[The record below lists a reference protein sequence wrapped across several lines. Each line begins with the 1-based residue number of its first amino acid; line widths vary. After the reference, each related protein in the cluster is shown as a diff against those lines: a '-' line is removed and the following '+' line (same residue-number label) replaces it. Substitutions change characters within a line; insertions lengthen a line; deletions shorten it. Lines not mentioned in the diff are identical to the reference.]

1 MEAPKWECFS
11 RENVLLCRGLLERG
25 PGSMCAGRANLG
37 GMGTGGDLPRAKTAR
52 GPTRAQWADA
62 GHVTLEAKPEAVQ
75 EVMGRQSPA
84 QPKRVLSWSELS
96 DKNGA
101 AAVGN
106 SVAPS
111 QKHKPRIPIWSS
123 NPLPGYIMQ
132 RIERGNSKR

>member
-1 MEAPKWECFS
+1 MQGEPTLGVWELGETCPEQ
-11 RENVLLCRGLLERG
+11 RQ
-25 PGSMCAGRANLG
+25 PG
-37 GMGTGGDLPRAKTAR
+37 